1 MKIELI
7 MDEAQQAFFDK
18 LKKGNDELVVA
29 LDKWNTYIH
38 DHLPTEPEEMLE
50 FVIADTYVITER
62 SAWIALVHS
71 LKNLH
76 YDIKRLTKQQGGFWF
91 AVILETKKIM
101 PKHDIFVVGQ
111 RQPGSFR
118 S

>member
-18 LKKGNDELVVA
+18 LKQGNDELVVP
-29 LDKWNTYIH
+29 LDKWNAYIH
-38 DHLPTEPEEMLE
+38 DNLPTELEQRLE
-50 FVIADTYVITER
+50 FVISGAYVITER
-62 SAWIALVHS
+62 GMYNGFVES
-71 LKNLH
+71 LKYLH
-76 YDIKRLTKQQGGFWF
+76 YDNKRLTKQEGGFWF
-91 AVILETKKIM
+91 AIVLEPKKIM
-101 PKHDIFVVGQ
+101 PKHDIFDASK